1 MDGRVVLLWVLT
13 LFFWGASPLLEKVAL
28 KAVSPL
34 LALAVRTGVAAL
46 ILVLATL
53 LTGEVREAQEL
64 SLRNVLV
71 LGASGLLAGVLG
83 MFTYFSL
90 LKTGAASKIVPLT
103 AAYPLVTA
111 FMALVFLKEN
121 LSWERLL
128 GILLTVA
135 GLIIL
140 QKS

>member
-64 SLRNVLV
+64 SLRDVLV

>member
-13 LFFWGASPLLEKVAL
+13 LFFWAASPLLEKVAL

>member
-1 MDGRVVLLWVLT
+1 MEGSIIFLWVLT
-13 LFFWGASPLLEKVAL
+13 LFFWGSSPLLEKVAL
-28 KAVSPL
+28 KTVPPL
-34 LALAVRTGVAAL
+34 LALALRTGIAAL
-46 ILVLATL
+46 ILILAL
-53 LTGEVREAQEL
+53 LFTGEVRGIREL
-64 SLRNVLV
+64 SLKEVLV

-111 FMALVFLKEN
+111 LMALLFLKEH
-121 LSWERLL
+121 LHWERLL
-128 GILLTVA
+128 GIILTVT
-135 GLIIL
+135 GLVIL

>member
-13 LFFWGASPLLEKVAL
+13 LFFWGSSPLLEKVAL

-46 ILVLATL
+46 ILVLVAL
-53 LTGEVREAQEL
+53 LTGEVREVQEL

-111 FMALVFLKEN
+111 FMALVFLKED

-128 GILLTVA
+128 GILLTVT

>member
-1 MDGRVVLLWVLT
+1 MEGKVVALWLLT
-13 LFFWGASPLLEKVAL
+13 LLFWGSAPLFEKIGL
-28 KAVSPL
+28 RGTDPL
-34 LALAVRTGVAAL
+34 LALTLRTGVAAL

-53 LTGEVREAQEL
+53 LSGKFSGMAALTWREFLAL
-64 SLRNVLV
+64 
-71 LGASGLLAGVLG
+71 AMSGLVAGVLG

-111 FMALVFLKEN
+111 LLAFLFLGEK
-121 LSWERLL
+121 LSLMRLL

-140 QKS
+140 ERS